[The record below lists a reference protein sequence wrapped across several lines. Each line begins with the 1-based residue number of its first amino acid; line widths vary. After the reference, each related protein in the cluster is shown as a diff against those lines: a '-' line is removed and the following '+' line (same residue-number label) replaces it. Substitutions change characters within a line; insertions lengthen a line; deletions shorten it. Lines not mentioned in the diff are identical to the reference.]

1 MSRSLLKHT
10 NSEHCDPQM
19 MSGFTLDI
27 ALTPDSAKG
36 GFHKLAQ
43 KKIHENKNVHKGEGG
58 PQSP

>member
-1 MSRSLLKHT
+1 
-10 NSEHCDPQM
+10 M

-43 KKIHENKNVHKGEGG
+43 KKLHENKSVHKGEGG